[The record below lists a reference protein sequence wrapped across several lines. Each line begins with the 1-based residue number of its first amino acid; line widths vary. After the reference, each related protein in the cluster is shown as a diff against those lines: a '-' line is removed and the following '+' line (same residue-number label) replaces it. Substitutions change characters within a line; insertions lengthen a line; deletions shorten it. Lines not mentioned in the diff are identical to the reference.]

1 MEQVLKQ
8 FKTVTRSY
16 TVFHIVFFSLGLLE
30 LVSFIL
36 FFSFFTKS
44 SLVAFA
50 LAAILLTVFSYFVL
64 LFYYQGKKPEQL
76 FELRKQ
82 FLLTHK
88 DPQTTIASTLD
99 LIEQLDR
106 LEYTYYRLPKYF
118 TTLSPLLQKFSCW
131 SHWKDVH
138 QMKELLLLSV
148 IEQTIEIVKERPL
161 DLQSHSSLGDA
172 FMELSKL
179 YTDPGELRP
188 TLWTSSE
195 YQSPEMKERFTKAAE
210 KALIEF
216 QIVKHFAPQNAW
228 VHAKLA
234 SIYKSLGRSKD
245 EIREYEAI
253 LQLSPQDKEVLL
265 CLGIL
270 YFQVGQTAQA
280 LEIYE
285 QLKQSDD
292 PAAAQELI
300 SHYL

>member
-16 TVFHIVFFSLGLLE
+16 TLFHIVFFSLGLLE

-82 FLLTHK
+82 FMSMPR
-88 DPQTTIASTLD
+88 DPGSTISSTLQ
-99 LIEQLDR
+99 LIDQLDK
-106 LEYTYYRLPKYF
+106 LEYSYYRLPKYF
-118 TTLSPLLQKFSCW
+118 KTLSPLLQKFSCF

-148 IEQTIEIVKERPL
+148 IDQYIEIVKEKPL
-161 DLQSHSSLGDA
+161 DLQSHSSLGDT
-172 FMELSKL
+172 FIELSKL
-179 YTDPGELRP
+179 YTDPGEFRP

-195 YQSPEMKERFTKAAE
+195 YQSPEMKEKFIKAAE
-210 KALIEF
+210 KALTEF
-216 QIVKHFAPQNAW
+216 QIVKHFAPHNAW

-234 SIYKSLGRSKD
+234 SIYKNLGRKKE
-245 EIREYEAI
+245 EINEYEEI
-253 LQLSPQDKEVLL
+253 LQLSPSDKEVLL
-265 CLGIL
+265 RLGIL
-270 YFQVGQTAQA
+270 YFQEAHTAKA

-285 QLKQSDD
+285 QLKESDEL
-292 PAAAQELI
+292 AAKELI
-300 SHYL
+300 SHYI

>member
-1 MEQVLKQ
+1 MEDILKQ

-16 TVFHIVFFSLGLLE
+16 TVFHIIFFSLGLLE

-76 FELRKQ
+76 FELRKE
-82 FLLTHK
+82 FMSRSE
-88 DPQTTIASTLD
+88 DPQTKISSSLQ
-99 LIEQLDR
+99 LIEQLDN

-138 QMKELLLLSV
+138 QMKELILLSV
-148 IEQTIEIVKERPL
+148 VDQYIKIVKEKPL

-172 FMELSKL
+172 FIELSKL
-179 YTDPGELRP
+179 YTDPGQSRP
-188 TLWTSSE
+188 TLWASSE
-195 YQSPEMKERFTKAAE
+195 YQSSEMKENFTKAAE
-210 KALIEF
+210 RALTEF
-216 QIVKHFAPQNAW
+216 HIVKHFAPQNAW

-234 SIYKSLGRSKD
+234 SIYRSLGRIKE
-245 EIREYEAI
+245 EINEYEAI
-253 LQLSPQDKEVLL
+253 LQLSPNDKEILFR
-265 CLGIL
+265 LGVL
-270 YFQVGQTAQA
+270 YFQEAQTAKA

-285 QLKQSDD
+285 QLKESGD
-292 PAAAQELI
+292 PAAKELI
-300 SHYL
+300 SHYI